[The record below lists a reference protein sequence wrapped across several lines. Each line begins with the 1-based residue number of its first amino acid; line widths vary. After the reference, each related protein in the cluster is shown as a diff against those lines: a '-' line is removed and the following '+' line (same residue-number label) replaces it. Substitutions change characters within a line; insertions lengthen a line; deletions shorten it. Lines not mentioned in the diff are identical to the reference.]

1 LADPQ
6 VEITSRVAAPDIQI
20 FAQASR
26 LEWLQTN
33 HTGAFSMGTVCGV
46 NTRRYHGLLIATLNP
61 PADRYSIFPRV
72 EDSVVFGGKTF
83 DLATVQYPGA
93 VTPAGF
99 ELLEEFSAVP
109 CPTWRYRC
117 DNLTVEKSVRLLDG
131 EQSVVLTYSAQADC
145 QIHIRLFLS
154 FRDYHSVSKQN
165 PSLSEQVLEQ
175 PGSLKFRPY
184 PNLPPLS
191 VFHNAASF
199 EHTGAWF
206 HNHEYLREL
215 ERGLDYLE
223 DLYSPGILHFNVAAG
238 EPVHLI
244 ATLEDSQ
251 PEIKTLIVPANPI
264 AAALNQ
270 FRVRRADGRPTLIAG
285 YPWFTDWSRD
295 TLISLPALMACGF
308 EASETKAILEFLLA
322 ERKQGILPNRFSDQQ
337 STPEYNTVD
346 ASLWFFIAAHSY
358 VAHSQVQ
365 SRDLAFIQTTLM
377 PAALDIIEWHKR
389 GTFYGIH
396 VDLSDHLLAAGQA
409 GTQLTWMDAK
419 IGDYVVTPRIGKPVE
434 INALWFNALR
444 IAAEWAAMLGNAD
457 TSNQLLSE
465 AAQVQKSFREKFW
478 NAERNCLYDVLT
490 ETGPDASLRP
500 NQLFALS
507 LPFPLLD
514 RPRAQAIVQLA
525 EQVLLTPAGLRT
537 LEPADPRYCPR
548 FEGDM
553 RSRDFAYHQGTVWPW
568 LIGPYIGA
576 YLYAHGNTAAAKAAS
591 KTTLNSVLKLM
602 NRYCLG
608 SLGEVY
614 DGDYPH
620 RPGGCP
626 AQLWSVAQVA
636 LALNALEP

>member
-1 LADPQ
+1 
-6 VEITSRVAAPDIQI
+6 
-20 FAQASR
+20 
-26 LEWLQTN
+26 
-33 HTGAFSMGTVCGV
+33 
-46 NTRRYHGLLIATLNP
+46 
-61 PADRYSIFPRV
+61 
-72 EDSVVFGGKTF
+72 
-83 DLATVQYPGA
+83 
-93 VTPAGF
+93 
-99 ELLEEFSAVP
+99 
-109 CPTWRYRC
+109 
-117 DNLTVEKSVRLLDG
+117 
-131 EQSVVLTYSAQADC
+131 
-145 QIHIRLFLS
+145 
-154 FRDYHSVSKQN
+154 
-165 PSLSEQVLEQ
+165 
-175 PGSLKFRPY
+175 
-184 PNLPPLS
+184 
-191 VFHNAASF
+191 
-199 EHTGAWF
+199 
-206 HNHEYLREL
+206 
-215 ERGLDYLE
+215 
-223 DLYSPGILHFNVAAG
+223 
-238 EPVHLI
+238 
-244 ATLEDSQ
+244 
-251 PEIKTLIVPANPI
+251 
-264 AAALNQ
+264 
-270 FRVRRADGRPTLIAG
+270 
-285 YPWFTDWSRD
+285 
-295 TLISLPALMACGF
+295 
-308 EASETKAILEFLLA
+308 
-322 ERKQGILPNRFSDQQ
+322 
-337 STPEYNTVD
+337 
-346 ASLWFFIAAHSY
+346 
-358 VAHSQVQ
+358 
-365 SRDLAFIQTTLM
+365 
-377 PAALDIIEWHKR
+377 
-389 GTFYGIH
+389 
-396 VDLSDHLLAAGQA
+396 
-409 GTQLTWMDAK
+409 
-419 IGDYVVTPRIGKPVE
+419 VE